1 MANNLGSLVVS
12 LGLDAGEFTRGLS
25 KSEYQAQQFARKLQV
40 GMEAARVAAIGSLT
54 AIVGAAL
61 VLDRQ
66 LQSIAGFQDLADKI
80 GDSAQEVAS
89 LKLAAD
95 LSGVSLENVASAS
108 VKLTTALSKM
118 DEEGSG
124 AGKALEAIGLKIEDF
139 KRLSPVAQI
148 DAVAKSMADFED
160 GASKTAVAVALFG
173 KSGADLI
180 PLLNDLAEEGKRQ
193 ISLTGEQIKAADDY
207 SKSVARLTSEVQTM
221 VAVTAADAAP
231 AMSGMVQILR
241 DVFTYSKSS
250 AESVDLLSIVLSSA
264 TEVLKTVVL
273 IGSDV
278 AFVFKQTGIEIGG
291 MAAQLAALSRF
302 DFSGFTAIS
311 DAMKEDST
319 RARAELDAFQKKV
332 MDGKSA
338 ANDYFLSFQKAQKK
352 VLGFSAAKTTD
363 NKGSS
368 QISDAQKYLDNL
380 KQQEQA
386 FANLSSEQKALADI
400 ESGRF
405 KNISENQ
412 KQAIINAARE
422 LDLTRDLA
430 EIDKE
435 LRKGVDDGNRA
446 RTKALNDQEDLL
458 KAMIDATPTVQL
470 EKQRSEMQ
478 LLAKAFEDGRINAEQ
493 FTEAAST
500 RLGIGMEKVNEQ
512 IKESK
517 TLAEELGL
525 TFQSAFEDAITSGS
539 SFGDVLKS
547 LAKDVLKLIVRK
559 QVTEPVLGA
568 VRGLDFSK
576 LFSFAGGGYTGDGS
590 RAGGMDGQ
598 GGYLAMLHPQ
608 ETVVDHAKGQGMG
621 GTSINQ
627 NITIDARGADAGVTE
642 RIMQAMRQTKAETL
656 AAVQAQANRGGSF
669 ARSVGRG

>member
-25 KSEYQAQQFARKLQV
+25 KSEYQAQQFSRKLQV

-54 AIVGAAL
+54 SIAGAAL

-108 VKLTTALSKM
+108 VKLTVALSKM

-124 AGKALEAIGLKIEDF
+124 AGKALEAIGLRIEDF

-148 DAVAKSMADFED
+148 DAVAKAMADFED

-180 PLLNDLAEEGKRQ
+180 PLLNDLAEEGERQ

-250 AESVDLLSIVLSSA
+250 ADGVDLLSIVLSGA
-264 TEVLKTVVL
+264 TEVLKTVVI

-352 VLGFSAAKTTD
+352 VLGFSAAKTPD

-386 FANLSSEQKALADI
+386 FANLSAEQKAIADI

-525 TFQSAFEDAITSGS
+525 TFSSAFEDAITSGN

>member
-25 KSEYQAQQFARKLQV
+25 KSEYQAQQWARKLQT
-40 GMEAARVAAIGSLT
+40 GIEAARVAALGSLT
-54 AIVGAAL
+54 AIGGAAL

-66 LQSIAGFQDLADKI
+66 LQNIAGFQDLADKI

-118 DEEGSG
+118 DEEGSV
-124 AGKALEAIGLKIEDF
+124 AGKALESIGLKIEEF
-139 KRLSPVAQI
+139 KRLAPVAQI
-148 DAVAKSMADFED
+148 DAVAKAMADFED

-180 PLLNDLAEEGKRQ
+180 PILNDLAEEGERQ
-193 ISLTGEQIKAADDY
+193 IILTGDQIKAADDY
-207 SKSVARLTSEVQTM
+207 SKSVARLTSELQTM
-221 VAVTAADAAP
+221 VSVTAADAAP

-241 DVFTYSKSS
+241 DVFTYAKSS
-250 AESVDLLSIVLSSA
+250 ADSVDLLSIVLSSA
-264 TEVLKTVVL
+264 TEVLKTVVI

-352 VLGFSAAKTTD
+352 VLGFSAAKTPD

-368 QISDAQKYLDNL
+368 QTSDAQKYLDNL

-500 RLGIGMEKVNEQ
+500 RLGIGMGKVNEQ

-525 TFQSAFEDAITSGS
+525 TFSSAFEDAITSGN

-568 VRGLDFSK
+568 VRGIDFSK

>member
-139 KRLSPVAQI
+139 RRLSPVAQI
-148 DAVAKSMADFED
+148 DAVAKAMADFED

-180 PLLNDLAEEGKRQ
+180 PLLNDLAEEGERQ
-193 ISLTGEQIKAADDY
+193 ISLTGDQIKAADDY

-241 DVFTYSKSS
+241 DVFTYAKSS
-250 AESVDLLSIVLSSA
+250 ADGVDLLSIVLSGA
-264 TEVLKTVVL
+264 TEVLKTVVI

-311 DAMKEDST
+311 DAMKDDSA

-332 MDGKSA
+332 MEGKSA
-338 ANDYFLSFQKAQKK
+338 SNDYFLSFQKDPKK
-352 VLGFSAAKTTD
+352 VLGFSATKTPD

-380 KQQEQA
+380 RQQEQA
-386 FANLSSEQKALADI
+386 FANLTAEQKAIADI

-405 KNISENQ
+405 KNITENQ
-412 KQAIINAARE
+412 KQAIINAAKE
-422 LDLTRDLA
+422 LDLTRELS

-446 RTKALNDQEDLL
+446 RTKALNDQEDLI

-470 EKQRSEMQ
+470 ERQRSEMQ